1 MTPLGTDRER
11 IVAAERERQRIKR
24 AYPEEIHRRRAARL
38 HRQSALSVRFFLLA
52 ARGRNAWFAGWNV
65 GYCDRKRGERD
76 GHG

>member
-24 AYPEEIHRRRAARL
+24 AYPEEFTDGA
-38 HRQSALSVRFFLLA
+38 Q
-52 ARGRNAWFAGWNV
+52 RGFIGNPLYPSGFSSWPLERRNAWFAGWNV